1 VRLHHKKNRGLGR
14 PPARTC
20 ARCFRSEIAVPGSPA
35 DCRGRHSE
43 TRYRRQL
50 RPVLGWDRQKLQNL
64 RRDKSQT
71 GLCRV
76 PSPTEP
82 VNPAVALLLF
92 ASKFSAFPVTVTM
105 TRNGRSGL
113 KFRTEKAVQ
122 GTKPCVHQFSRD
134 TIGKGLPVAPPE
146 VVTHF
151 YFQLIPASAFSAYGS
166 PRAIQ
171 TRRKSG
177 RLLGDGQAQVRA
189 HSRTRRGVRTW

>member
-1 VRLHHKKNRGLGR
+1 
-14 PPARTC
+14 
-20 ARCFRSEIAVPGSPA
+20 
-35 DCRGRHSE
+35 
-43 TRYRRQL
+43 
-50 RPVLGWDRQKLQNL
+50 
-64 RRDKSQT
+64 
-71 GLCRV
+71 LCRV

-122 GTKPCVHQFSRD
+122 GTKPCVHQFVRD